1 MQTIPTDTRNRIL
14 AKYDAG
20 RHTREEVAEMF
31 DTSLGFVK
39 KLLSQR
45 KRLGHCEPL
54 YSRAGRKPAITPEHR
69 ESIRE
74 LLKHNPGATLWMMR
88 EHIGLA
94 VTTQAVHVVLGK
106 MGIVLKK
113 KHSAPRSR
121 TAPTCSPP
129 AKRGKPA

>member
-20 RHTREEVAEMF
+20 RHSRDEVAEMF
-31 DTSLGFVK
+31 GTSLGFVK

-54 YSRAGRKPAITPEHR
+54 YSRAGRKPAITPAHR

-74 LLKHNPGATLWMMR
+74 LLKHNPGAIEQMWSKVKATLR
-88 EHIGLA
+88 RIGARTYDELVDAINLA
-94 VTTQAVHVVLGK
+94 LAGV
-106 MGIVLKK
+106 
-113 KHSAPRSR
+113 SADNAISWF
-121 TAPTCSPP
+121 TNSGYTNY
-129 AKRGKPA
+129 